1 MISKETEKN
10 ILKFRDDRD
19 WKKFHNGKDLAIS
32 ISLEANE
39 LLECFQWSSEDVDRL
54 SKIDSIKEELAD
66 VLIYCQM
73 MSDYYSFD
81 MDEII
86 NTKLIKNLNKY
97 PEGEF
102 MNLKTREIEN
112 PPSPPN
118 SRKLA
123 DWCLNNLNLDAEHY
137 AEPYKSLGPCI
148 LDCIYSLQAKY
159 FSVVVPLMERYGE
172 RYMNGD
178 VHAEG
183 YTLDDFI
190 SHIREAGGT
199 EPFSANILKN
209 RQVLCGRRKSEVCL
223 EIADKLISLGIQ
235 TKEDFSKSDKNE
247 IENAI
252 RGVKGVG
259 DAAANYLF
267 MLAGDSSRVKPDVHI
282 HHCIRDAIGFDVSNE
297 ECQTLF
303 TEAVDIIREV
313 YPNVTVASL
322 DGLVW
327 NRYRS

>member
-1 MISKETEKN
+1 MITKETENK
-10 ILKFRDDRD
+10 IIAFRDDRN
-19 WKKFHNGKDLAIS
+19 WKQYHNGKDLAIS

-39 LLECFQWSSEDVDRL
+39 LLECYQWSSDDVDRIN
-54 SKIDSIKEELAD
+54 KIDSIKEELAD

-73 MSDYYSFD
+73 MSDYYGFD

-86 NTKLIKNLNKY
+86 NSKLIKNLDKY
-97 PEGEF
+97 PEGKLI
-102 MNLKTREIEN
+102 NLKIKN
-112 PPSPPN
+112 ISSSN
-118 SRKLA
+118 SKKLA
-123 DWCLNNLNLDAEHY
+123 EWCLLNLDLKAEHY

-159 FSVVVPLMERYGE
+159 FPVVVPLMKRYGE
-172 RYMNGD
+172 RFMNGD

-190 SHIREAGGT
+190 NHIREAGGS
-199 EPFSANILKN
+199 ESFSANILQNK
-209 RQVLCGRRKSEVCL
+209 QVLSGRRKSEVCL
-223 EIADKLISLGIQ
+223 EIADKLIKLGIQ
-235 TKEDFSKSDKNE
+235 TKDDFSNSDKNT

-252 RGVKGVG
+252 RRVKGVG
-259 DAAANYLF
+259 DAATNYLF

-303 TEAVDIIREV
+303 TEAVDIIKEV
-313 YPNVTVASL
+313 YPNVTVSSL

-327 NRYRS
+327 NKYRS